1 MGCVCEASFWKI
13 NCYGR
18 KSTRRKLKN
27 SSEMRN
33 ESFPREKKRKFI
45 AKRKHLACKFNI
57 FIRSVHYHIMHDD
70 VCKHGRKIGEWK
82 FIGWHK
88 FSGIKKGIVSILWNA
103 FLLKFWLLMFWF
115 LNHFD
120 FLLWAQV
127 DNSICLHNNTTHI
140 HTRKQN
146 IRQQRLQI
154 LLLQCVGRKLIAKN
168 NT

>member
-1 MGCVCEASFWKI
+1 MGWVCEASFRKI

-33 ESFPREKKRKFI
+33 ESFSRESKENSLQKESTWHANLTYSYDQCIIILCMTMF
-45 AKRKHLACKFNI
+45 
-57 FIRSVHYHIMHDD
+57 

-88 FSGIKKGIVSILWNA
+88 FSGIKKGIVSILWDA
-103 FLLKFWLLMFWF
+103 FLLKFWLLKFWF

-154 LLLQCVGRKLIAKN
+154 LLLQCVGRNHDCEK
-168 NT
+168 